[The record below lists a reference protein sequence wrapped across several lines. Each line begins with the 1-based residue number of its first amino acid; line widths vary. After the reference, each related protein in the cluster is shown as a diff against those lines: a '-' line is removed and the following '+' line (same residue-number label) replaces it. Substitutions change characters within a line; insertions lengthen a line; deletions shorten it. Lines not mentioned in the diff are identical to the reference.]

1 MDYFCFGS
9 QDERTALHIA
19 SQEGHDH
26 VVELLLQ
33 AGASVDQEAKVRSRK
48 YCNGGEQITLYKI
61 KLHINH
67 NPRIEEHKQAVR
79 QAASS
84 HGRNACAGTLYRLV

>member
-1 MDYFCFGS
+1 MSQS

-33 AGASVDQEAKVRSRK
+33 AGANVDQEAKVRSRLF
-48 YCNGGEQITLYKI
+48 CNGSEYQSHLKTITNALNSI
-61 KLHINH
+61 S
-67 NPRIEEHKQAVR
+67 R
-79 QAASS
+79 Q
-84 HGRNACAGTLYRLV
+84 